1 MQEIPK
7 NIMQWTEIDRKTGM
21 RLLKSD
27 APDNVRI
34 EAIKWEKNFFQKTAR
49 RRITNIEINRP

>member
-7 NIMQWTEIDRKTGM
+7 NIMEWTEIDRKTGM

-27 APDNVRI
+27 APDNI
-34 EAIKWEKNFFQKTAR
+34 QKEAIKWEQDFF
-49 RRITNIEINRP
+49 